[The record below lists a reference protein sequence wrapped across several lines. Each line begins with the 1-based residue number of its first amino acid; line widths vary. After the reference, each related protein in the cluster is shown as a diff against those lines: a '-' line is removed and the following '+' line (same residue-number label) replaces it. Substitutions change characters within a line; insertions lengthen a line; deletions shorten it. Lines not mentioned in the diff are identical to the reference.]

1 MIRSGSRPIRHYRE
15 SERPF
20 SCSTS
25 SDWSPAISP
34 ASFSRSRYDTIGSST
49 ARLLLRRTD
58 TWLCCGRKAS
68 PESPLKSNGATGFRR
83 TYGITVV
90 NERRTRGALPRP
102 PPASRVLSARYRH
115 ERFKASHL
123 RTVALYDFAIVTDKA
138 NCVYLCRSMVR
149 WQFRANH
156 NSAVRFVQLLFR
168 EPAPVPEPPR
178 Q

>member
-1 MIRSGSRPIRHYRE
+1 MLDPIGSRRIGRYRE

-58 TWLCCGRKAS
+58 TWLCCGPKAS

-90 NERRTRGALPRP
+90 NERRTNPLCSSSEA
-102 PPASRVLSARYRH
+102 
-115 ERFKASHL
+115 L
-123 RTVALYDFAIVTDKA
+123 RTVRLLRGSSGHGSRAPIKA
-138 NCVYLCRSMVR
+138 
-149 WQFRANH
+149 
-156 NSAVRFVQLLFR
+156 
-168 EPAPVPEPPR
+168 
-178 Q
+178 

>member
-1 MIRSGSRPIRHYRE
+1 MLDPIGSRRIGRYRE

-58 TWLCCGRKAS
+58 TWLCCGPKAS

-90 NERRTRGALPRP
+90 NERRTRGLCLVPHRRAGSFQRAIGTRDSKPLTSGLSHFTTLP
-102 PPASRVLSARYRH
+102 LSQT
-115 ERFKASHL
+115 KP
-123 RTVALYDFAIVTDKA
+123 IVCIYA
-138 NCVYLCRSMVR
+138 VR
-149 WQFRANH
+149 W
-156 NSAVRFVQLLFR
+156 
-168 EPAPVPEPPR
+168 
-178 Q
+178 